1 MSYRI
6 VEKEVLSTDGVH
18 TLYGKVYLPKGN
30 VRALFQIAHGM
41 TEHIERYHEFM
52 AFLAENGFAAF
63 AHDHMGHGK
72 TGTAAGELGFIAE
85 EGGHEILI
93 EDVRAFAEEVKADF
107 PGKKHILM
115 GHSMGSFI
123 ARNYAARYGEELAGL
138 VLMGTGGPNPA
149 SKAGLTITRILKKN
163 HGAHYVSKL
172 IYKLAFGAYNA
183 RTKNETPYDWLSVNK
198 ENVQKYLAD
207 ELCGFPF
214 TVSAMH
220 DLITLTAECN
230 TAEWALAM
238 PKDLPVYLISGG
250 EDPVGEYGEGVKKVC
265 RILHLAGVRDAK
277 IKLYRR
283 ARHEILNEACFP
295 VVCGDILAF
304 SERVI

>member
-6 VEKEVLSTDGVH
+6 TEKEVLSSDGVH
-18 TLYGKVYLPKGN
+18 TLYGKVYVPEGE
-30 VRALFQIAHGM
+30 VRAVFQIVHGM
-41 TEHIERYHEFM
+41 TEHIERYADFM
-52 AFLAENGFAAF
+52 AFLAENGFAVF

-85 EGGHEILI
+85 DSGHEILI
-93 EDVRAFAEEVKADF
+93 EDVRVFAEAVMADF
-107 PGKKHILM
+107 HGKKHVLM

-123 ARNYAARYGEELAGL
+123 ARHYAARYGGGLAGL

-149 SKAGLTITRILKKN
+149 AKAGLTVTRILKKN

-172 IYKLAFGAYNA
+172 IYKLAFGSYNA
-183 RTKNETPYDWLSVNK
+183 RTNGETPYDWLSVNK

-230 TAEWALAM
+230 TPEWACAM
-238 PKDLPVYLISGG
+238 PRELPVYLVAGS
-250 EDPVGEYGEGVKKVC
+250 EDPVGDYGAGVKKVC
-265 RILHLAGVRDAK
+265 RMLHLAGVRDAK

-295 VVCGDILAF
+295 IVCEDILKFA
-304 SERVI
+304 ERVI

>member
-6 VEKEVLSTDGVH
+6 IEKEVLSSDGVH
-18 TLYGKVYLPKGN
+18 TLYGKVYAPECE

-41 TEHIERYHEFM
+41 TEYIGRYHEFM
-52 AFLAENGFAAF
+52 AFLAENGFAVF
-63 AHDHMGHGK
+63 AHNHMGHGK

-85 EGGHEILI
+85 KNGHDILI
-93 EDVRAFAEEVKADF
+93 DDVHAFAEAVKADF
-107 PGKKHILM
+107 PGKKHFLR

-123 ARNYAARYGEELAGL
+123 VRHYAVRYGAELSGL

-149 SKAGLTITRILKKN
+149 AKAGLTVTQILQKKY
-163 HGAHYVSKL
+163 GAHHVSKL
-172 IYKLAFGAYNA
+172 VYKLAFGSYNA
-183 RTKNETPYDWLSVNK
+183 RTENKTEYDWLSVNK
-198 ENVQKYLAD
+198 ENVEKYLAD

-230 TAEWALAM
+230 TEKWAQAM
-238 PKDLPVYLISGG
+238 PKSLPVYLVAGT
-250 EDPVGEYGEGVKKVC
+250 EDPVGEYGAGVKKVC
-265 RILHLAGVRDAK
+265 RMLHLAGVK
-277 IKLYRR
+277 NVKTKLYRG

-295 VVCGDILAF
+295 AVCEDILAF
-304 SERVI
+304 TKKNL

>member
-123 ARNYAARYGEELAGL
+123 ARHYAARYGEELAGL

-149 SKAGLTITRILKKN
+149 SKAGLTVTRILKKN

-183 RTKNETPYDWLSVNK
+183 RTKNETPCDWLSVNK

-214 TVSAMH
+214 TVSAT
-220 DLITLTAECN
+220 IGPIII
-230 TAEWALAM
+230 
-238 PKDLPVYLISGG
+238 PKTP
-250 EDPVGEYGEGVKKVC
+250 KKEKPRYIEKSVS
-265 RILHLAGVRDAK
+265 RG
-277 IKLYRR
+277 
-283 ARHEILNEACFP
+283 
-295 VVCGDILAF
+295 
-304 SERVI
+304 

>member
-6 VEKEVLSTDGVH
+6 IEKEVLSSDGVH
-18 TLYGKVYLPKGN
+18 TLYGKVYAPAGE

-41 TEHIERYHEFM
+41 TEYIGRYHEFM

-72 TGTAAGELGFIAE
+72 TGTQAGELGFIAE
-85 EGGHEILI
+85 KNGHEILI
-93 EDVRAFAEEVKADF
+93 EDVRAFAEAVKADF

-123 ARNYAARYGEELAGL
+123 VRNYAVRYGEELAGL

-149 SKAGLTITRILKKN
+149 AKAGLTVTEILQKR
-163 HGAHYVSKL
+163 HGAHYVSAL

-183 RTKNETPYDWLSVNK
+183 RTKNETAYDWLSVNK
-198 ENVQKYLAD
+198 ENVRKYLAD

-220 DLITLTAECN
+220 DLITLTAGCN
-230 TAEWALAM
+230 TEKWAKAM
-238 PKDLPVYLISGG
+238 PKSLPVYLVAGT
-250 EDPVGEYGEGVKKVC
+250 EDPVGEYGSGVKKVC
-265 RILHLAGVRDAK
+265 RMLHLAGAK
-277 IKLYRR
+277 DVKTKLYRG

-295 VVCGDILAF
+295 IVCKDILAF